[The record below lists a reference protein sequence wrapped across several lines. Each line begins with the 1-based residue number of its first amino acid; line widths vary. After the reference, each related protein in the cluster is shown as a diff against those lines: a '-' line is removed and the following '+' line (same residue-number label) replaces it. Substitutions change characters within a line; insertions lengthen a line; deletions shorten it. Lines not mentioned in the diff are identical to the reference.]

1 MATRTAPRRRP
12 AVSVIMAAFNGRRTI
27 ARALDSIDAQ
37 TFDGFE
43 TIVVDDRSTDG
54 TWDFLR
60 SRPGLALLSTARNS
74 GAGAARNLGL
84 SRARGRF
91 IAFLDQDDRWRPRF
105 LETALAAFDAKTMVV
120 STNYDLIGDDGRV
133 SLRRAIRPGEGLDP
147 PVRALG
153 LEHLPHHSSSVLRRE
168 VFDRVGGY
176 DETFRLLCEDADL
189 WYRAALAFGPRSF
202 RFVDRSLA
210 CYRRSRPTLRAP
222 AMPTVRSW
230 GRLADRDR
238 ARFFELAR
246 LLIKHD
252 SWISLAVAE
261 GRA

>member
-1 MATRTAPRRRP
+1 MSTRTALRRRP
-12 AVSVIMAAFNGRRTI
+12 AVSVIMAAYNGRRTI
-27 ARALDSIDAQ
+27 ARALDSIAAQ
-37 TFDGFE
+37 TFSDSE

-54 TWDFLR
+54 TWELLR
-60 SRPGLALLSTARNS
+60 ARGGAALLRTARNS

-91 IAFLDQDDRWRPRF
+91 VAFLDQDDRWRPRF
-105 LETALAAFDAKTMVV
+105 LETALAAFDEKTMVV

-133 SLRRAIRPGEGLDP
+133 SLRRAIRPGAGLDP
-147 PVRALG
+147 AVRALG
-153 LEHLPHHSSSVLRRE
+153 LEHLPHHSSSILRRE
-168 VFDRVGGY
+168 VFERVGTF
-176 DETFRLLCEDADL
+176 DESFRLLCEDADL
-189 WYRAALAFGPRSF
+189 WYRAVLALGPGAF

-222 AMPTVRSW
+222 TARKLRSW
-230 GRLADRDR
+230 PRLPEKER
-238 ARFFELAR
+238 ARLFELAR

-252 SWISLAVAE
+252 SWLSLAVAE